1 MKNRFLHYVFISGT
15 LLVASVF
22 TPCFGQ
28 LTVKDVQEIAPSGV
42 QPLLSPN
49 GEYVLVRDANGLNR
63 IDATTGERAVLLPET
78 DIDDITFSDGGTM
91 IAFRTIEYQGTARY
105 NTIKAADLKTGTVKV
120 LDKPSRERY
129 AFRFAGGKMKI
140 AKQTTIRTQR
150 LLTDVRKVEHEYVLA
165 VEDDD
170 LIIYDGKIRKVLNPN
185 GKNIYLWQSLSPDET
200 KIVYVAINNGCHAF
214 VCNTDGTNLIDLGHY
229 IGAPTWLNDNWIIG
243 QQDEDDGHQMTAS
256 RLVAIHPDGS
266 GFQTLATPEQA
277 FPINPSAS
285 RNGKVVFENEGKI
298 YLMNLE
304 NK

>member
-1 MKNRFLHYVFISGT
+1 MLAPV
-15 LLVASVF
+15 L

-28 LTVKDVQEIAPSGV
+28 LSVTGVQEVASSGV
-42 QPLLSPN
+42 QPLLSPT
-49 GEYVLVRDANGLNR
+49 GEFILVRDANGLTR

-91 IAFRTIEYQGTARY
+91 IAFRTIDYHGHMQY
-105 NTIKAADLKTGTVKV
+105 NTIKAVDLKTGKVKE
-120 LDKPSRERY
+120 LDAPSRERY
-129 AFRFAGGKMKI
+129 AFRFSGGKMKI
-140 AKQTTIRTQR
+140 AKVTTIRTQR
-150 LLTDVRKVEHEYVLA
+150 LLTDVRKVAHEYVLA

-214 VCNTDGTNLIDLGHY
+214 VCNTDGKDVVDLGHY
-229 IGAPTWLNDNWIIG
+229 IGAPTWLNNNWIIG

-266 GFQTLATPEQA
+266 GFQMLPTPEQA

-285 RNGKVVFENEGKI
+285 HNGKVVFENEGKI

-304 NK
+304 NQ